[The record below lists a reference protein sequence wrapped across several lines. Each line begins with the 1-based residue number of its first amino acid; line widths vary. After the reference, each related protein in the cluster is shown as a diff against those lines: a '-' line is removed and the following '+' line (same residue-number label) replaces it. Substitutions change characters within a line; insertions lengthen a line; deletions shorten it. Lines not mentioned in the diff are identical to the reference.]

1 MVDRGDVVEDAK
13 AMFTTSSIVL
23 AFLPFGGSIGSGE
36 MIIIGVIAVL
46 LFGKRLPEVG
56 RSLGK
61 SLVEFKKGMAG
72 IENEIRSATSFDI
85 NAPVSPRRTT
95 PASSYADDNDRS
107 EPSAPRFE
115 PPPALAS
122 TTSECS
128 GSVPRYEAP
137 KYDPPAEESQ
147 VG

>member
-1 MVDRGDVVEDAK
+1 
-13 AMFTTSSIVL
+13 MFTSSSITL

-72 IENEIRSATSFDI
+72 IESEIRSATSFDV
-85 NAPVSPRRTT
+85 NAPVTPRRPTST
-95 PASSYADDNDRS
+95 YGDEIERS

-115 PPPALAS
+115 PPPSLAG
-122 TTSECS
+122 TSSESSGSISSGSAPVSS
-128 GSVPRYEAP
+128 GSVPRYEPP
-137 KYDPPAEESQ
+137 KFESPADESQ
-147 VG
+147 LS

>member
-1 MVDRGDVVEDAK
+1 
-13 AMFTTSSIVL
+13 MFTTSSMTL

-72 IENEIRSATSFDI
+72 IESEIRSATSFDV
-85 NAPVSPRRTT
+85 NAPVTPRRSTST
-95 PASSYADDNDRS
+95 PTYGEEADRS
-107 EPSAPRFE
+107 EPAAPRFE
-115 PPPALAS
+115 PPPALAGA
-122 TTSECS
+122 SESS

-137 KYDPPAEESQ
+137 KFEPPAEESQ
-147 VG
+147 LS